1 MKKIY
6 AMNGRQKNKITK
18 KEIHCV
24 VIKVVIDG
32 RGLCVEFNNDVDFVH
47 FTPVKLMTFV
57 SLHEYIFPYSVDST
71 QQR

>member
-1 MKKIY
+1 
-6 AMNGRQKNKITK
+6 MNGRQKKNNK
-18 KEIHCV
+18 ERNPLRRY
-24 VIKVVIDG
+24 IKVVIDG

-57 SLHEYIFPYSVDST
+57 SLHEYIFPYCVDST